1 MSTRIVSVFRAL
13 GTEIRSNFPIGS
25 AEFDREIDALMDSYI
40 RIANSERTIMAVEPF
55 GEVKF
60 NIEDMLNN
68 AENVVGLIP
77 IQVVWF
83 KLPNPDVNL
92 PENQGAVTVNTKV
105 LHSIPAFL
113 GRIEVEE
120 QRIELALV

>member
-1 MSTRIVSVFRAL
+1 MSKRIVSVFRAL
-13 GTEIRSNFPIGS
+13 GAEIRSNFPIGS
-25 AEFDREIDALMDSYI
+25 VEFDREIDALMDSYI
-40 RIANSERTIMAVEPF
+40 RVGNSERTIMAVEPF

-60 NIEDMLNN
+60 NIEDMLSN

-77 IQVVWF
+77 VQVVWF
-83 KLPNPDVNL
+83 KLPNPDISL
-92 PENQGAVTVNTKV
+92 PENQGTLTVNAQV

-120 QRIELALV
+120 QQIELSLV